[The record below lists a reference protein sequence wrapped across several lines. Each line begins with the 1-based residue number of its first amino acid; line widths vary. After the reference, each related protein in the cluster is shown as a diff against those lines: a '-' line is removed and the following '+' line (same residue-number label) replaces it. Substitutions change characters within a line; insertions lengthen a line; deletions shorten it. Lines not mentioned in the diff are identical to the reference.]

1 MTNNLLSSLRERV
14 LDESE
19 PLAGLLRKCLLLGAE
34 TGSQSLRQWARYE
47 LSGYDEDVD
56 VPSYRLLPPLPI
68 RVDSFSGNTWTKGQ
82 TFDRLQLPLEAR
94 AGVPESFPLR
104 QPVEELESLT
114 GKSSVS
120 FTSTGLAYAQTIWNR
135 ELGPFQQIVGMSYSL
150 PGSVLTGVLG
160 QIRTQLVDVVA
171 DLTAETP
178 LAELPKKEAVDAAV
192 GQHIG
197 TQYNTTIQTA
207 NGPTA
212 FGHRAKIK
220 TEGLNIEDAIKLL
233 EAVQAAAKDIPDAE
247 VRAALLAAVADL
259 RAATEQEA
267 PDTGDIVKT
276 AGKLRAVA
284 ARIGI
289 PAVTAAASGAVETF
303 TSLALSGAFG

>member
-1 MTNNLLSSLRERV
+1 MTNTLLSSLRERV

-34 TGSQSLRQWARYE
+34 TGSESLRQWARYE
-47 LSGYDEDVD
+47 LSGYNEDVD
-56 VPSYRLLPPLPI
+56 VPSYRLLPSLPI
-68 RVDSFSGNTWTKGQ
+68 KVDSISGNTWAKGQ
-82 TFDRLQLPLEAR
+82 TFDRLQLPVEAR
-94 AGVPESFPLR
+94 EGVPESFPLR

-114 GKSSVS
+114 GTSSVS
-120 FTSTGLAYAQTIWNR
+120 FTSTGLAYAQTIWNSK
-135 ELGPFQQIVGMSYSL
+135 LGPFQQILRMSYSL
-150 PGSVLTGVLG
+150 PGSMLTGVLG

-178 LAELPKKEAVDAAV
+178 LAEMPKKDAVDAAV

-197 TQYNTTIQTA
+197 TQYNTTIQAA

-212 FGHRAKIK
+212 IGNRAKVN
-220 TEGLNIEDAIKLL
+220 EGLSVEDAIKLL
-233 EAVQAAAKDIPDAE
+233 EAVQTAAKDVPDDEGRAE
-247 VRAALLAAVADL
+247 LLAAVEDL

-267 PDTGDIVKT
+267 PDTGDVVKK
-276 AGKLRAVA
+276 AGKMRGIA

-289 PAVTAAASGAVETF
+289 PAVTAAATGAVETV
-303 TSLALSGAFG
+303 TTLALSGAFG